1 MNQHP
6 VPQNISSY
14 EFRLV
19 GDMTLKQF
27 FQLAGGAV
35 VALIFYASGLPGI
48 IKWPLVAF
56 FSLFGAALAFLPFEE
71 RPLSTWITAF
81 FKTIYSPTQY
91 VWAQGGAEEVFSKE
105 SAGVGP
111 PTMPKAAGVRPEED
125 LAKIPENQVLS
136 TFEQAEKSFF
146 QKVSAIFQTVSIPSQ
161 PDMATMVQQTPVPT
175 TPTAEMGVPPAEPI
189 KIPPSPP
196 VQPIPVVKPAFVQQ
210 GVSPVFRQAEA
221 STRTEQAVF
230 APEAAPPNPPA
241 VPNTVVGQVLTKDGG
256 IIEGAILEIRDA
268 EKRPV
273 RALKTNKV
281 GHFLTVTPI
290 KNGVYE
296 IETEKEGFSFD
307 TIRILAEGKIIPPI
321 LIRAKTGN
329 S

>member
-1 MNQHP
+1 MQQHP

-27 FQLAGGAV
+27 FQLAGGV
-35 VALIFYASGLPGI
+35 VIALVFYASGLPGI
-48 IKWPLVAF
+48 VKWPLVAF
-56 FSLFGAALAFLPFEE
+56 FSLLGAALAFLPLEE
-71 RPLSTWITAF
+71 RPLSTWIIAF
-81 FKTIYSPTQY
+81 FKAVYSPTQY
-91 VWAQGGAEEVFSKE
+91 IWTSGEAEEVFSKE
-105 SAGVGP
+105 PAGALPPAMPTGSA
-111 PTMPKAAGVRPEED
+111 VRAEED

-136 TFEQAEKSFF
+136 SFEEAEKSFF
-146 QKVSAIFQTVSIPSQ
+146 QKVSVIFQTVFVPNQ
-161 PDMATMVQQTPVPT
+161 PIGATIQAQQPPM
-175 TPTAEMGVPPAEPI
+175 PIAEMSVPPAQPTKIQAASPRPQAQSVPI
-189 KIPPSPP
+189 TR
-196 VQPIPVVKPAFVQQ
+196 PALVQQ

-221 STRTEQAVF
+221 PAKSGQAVF

-241 VPNTVVGQVLTKDGG
+241 IPNTVVGQVLTQDGK
-256 IIEGAILEIRDA
+256 IIAGAILEMRDS
-268 EKRPV
+268 ERRPM

-307 TIRILAEGKIIPPI
+307 TIKVSAEGKIIPPI
-321 LIRAKTGN
+321 LIRAK
-329 S
+329 